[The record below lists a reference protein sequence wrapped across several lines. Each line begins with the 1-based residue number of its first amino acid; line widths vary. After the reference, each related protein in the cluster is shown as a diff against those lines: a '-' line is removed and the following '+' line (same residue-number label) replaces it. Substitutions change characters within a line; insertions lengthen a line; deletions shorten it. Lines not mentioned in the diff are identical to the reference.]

1 VLPAA
6 IKGEGLLPV
15 LERLCSAKRALEL
28 TPHQAE
34 TWAASLSVFDPKIVN
49 EAIIRIAHSDDP
61 FPDLGKIIMRCEFMR
76 RELEGTASQGETK
89 LGTTTLKL
97 LAEAWGVEIHIT

>member
-1 VLPAA
+1 MLPAA
-6 IKGEGLLPV
+6 IKGEALLSV

-34 TWAASLSVFDPKIVN
+34 TWAASLSIFDPKIVN

-61 FPDLGKIIMRCEFMR
+61 FPDLGKIVMRCEAMR
-76 RELEGTASQGETK
+76 REREGTVAQGELK
-89 LGTTTLKL
+89 LGTRSVKA
-97 LAEAWGVEIHIT
+97 LASAWGVEIG

>member
-1 VLPAA
+1 MLPAA

-61 FPDLGKIIMRCEFMR
+61 FPDLGKIIMRCEVLR
-76 RELEGTASQGETK
+76 REREGTLSQGEAR
-89 LGTTTLKL
+89 LGTRTMKA
-97 LAEAWGVEIHIT
+97 LAQAWGVEIG